1 MLEGLSVALAALVA
15 RFDSL
20 ETRMLVSPP
29 ADQARISAASVSMV
43 SPTSATPVRTAPTP
57 RPTKGKKTAQAA
69 PSPSKAP
76 PAKKEKPTKKKAI
89 PSNPLPLHLAQT
101 FPQEGKPDRHLVTVA
116 IPDASAAHVIGQGG
130 KGLKQVHDISGA
142 RISAYTLVE
151 GSRDERHV
159 SIRGTDEQIGDALV
173 VLGKRIARKRI
184 HAPKPKKKTEPTVR
198 ELEAALAKTRAEAT
212 RVPYGRPS
220 AGYAPA
226 PAPPL
231 QPTVSLH
238 PPPRNDWSTP
248 VSRTPSHGEPPASPG
263 PPYTSPGP
271 PTIVMASPSPLP
283 TPSAP
288 TVAMGSPSPS
298 SSSTPGASLMHID
311 AAAIH
316 ARAMA
321 AGAHIDAERA
331 AAASRPRQTA
341 RRGGGPPRG
350 S

>member
-1 MLEGLSVALAALVA
+1 MSTATLEGLSVALAALVA

-20 ETRMLVSPP
+20 ETRMLTSPP
-29 ADQARISAASVSMV
+29 ADQARISAVSVSMV
-43 SPTSATPVRTAPTP
+43 SPTSATPAQTAPTS
-57 RPTKGKKTAQAA
+57 RPTKGKKTAQAT
-69 PSPSKAP
+69 PSPSKAL

-89 PSNPLPLHLAQT
+89 PSDPLPLHLAQT
-101 FPQEGKPDRHLVTVA
+101 FPQEGKPDCHLVTVA
-116 IPDASAAHVIGQGG
+116 IPNASATHIIGQGG

-151 GSRDERHV
+151 GSRDEHHV

-184 HAPKPKKKTEPTVR
+184 HAPKPKKKMEPTAH

-238 PPPRNDWSTP
+238 PPPCNDWSTP
-248 VSRTPSHGEPPASPG
+248 VSRTPSHGEPPASP
-263 PPYTSPGP
+263 
-271 PTIVMASPSPLP
+271 TIVMASPL
-283 TPSAP
+283 AP
-288 TVAMGSPSPS
+288 TYALCAYHCHGF
-298 SSSTPGASLMHID
+298 SL
-311 AAAIH
+311 
-316 ARAMA
+316 
-321 AGAHIDAERA
+321 
-331 AAASRPRQTA
+331 PLL
-341 RRGGGPPRG
+341 
-350 S
+350 